1 MTIGRIVKLVWI
13 FLIALSWLG
22 VVYILYSTRPEGVNL
37 WLFFLALFA
46 SFLTTSTP
54 FAYYLHFRFAAS
66 KPERSRMLRA
76 LREGALVGF
85 LIVLCAW
92 LQMIRA
98 LNWMNGM
105 IIFGILAL
113 LETFLLAKG

>member
-1 MTIGRIVKLVWI
+1 MTIAKITALVWT
-13 FLIALSWLG
+13 FLTALSWLG
-22 VVYILYSTRPEGVNL
+22 AAYILYCTRPEGVNR
-37 WLFFLALFA
+37 WLFFLAVFSSL
-46 SFLTTSTP
+46 LTTSTP
-54 FAYYLHFRFAAS
+54 FAYYLHLRFAAS
-66 KPERSRMLRA
+66 KPQRSRILHA
-76 LREGALVGF
+76 LREGALLGF
-85 LIVLCAW
+85 LLVLCAW